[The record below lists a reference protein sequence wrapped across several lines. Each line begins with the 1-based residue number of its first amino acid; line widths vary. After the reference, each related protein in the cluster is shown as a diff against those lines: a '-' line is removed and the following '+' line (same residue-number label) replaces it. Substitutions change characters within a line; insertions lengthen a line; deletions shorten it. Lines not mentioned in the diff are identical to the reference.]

1 MGGYAKIS
9 VKIYV
14 GQFKG
19 FHDCKFDTK
28 QIFET
33 GPGN

>member
-1 MGGYAKIS
+1 MIYDDKNEKIS

-19 FHDCKFDTK
+19 FQDFKFDRK
-28 QIFET
+28 
-33 GPGN
+33 

>member
-1 MGGYAKIS
+1 MIYDDKNEKIS

-19 FHDCKFDTK
+19 FHDFKFDRK
-28 QIFET
+28 
-33 GPGN
+33 

>member
-1 MGGYAKIS
+1 MFRLVLLIYGDDTKKY

-19 FHDCKFDTK
+19 FHDCKFDRK
-28 QIFET
+28 
-33 GPGN
+33 